1 MEHPT
6 AVRWLLGE
14 LAARTPVTYGG
25 REIQQLA
32 ETHGVPYKTLCNWRT
47 TALAYAE
54 SERHTGNDFTVYEI
68 FNHQPDRVELVKS
81 RIWTV
86 SKARELARARSG
98 RVGLRN
104 PDDDSAWVNRDDLIG
119 KHHPCIYLLLDEG
132 GRVIYAG
139 QSSGDLRARLR
150 GHHRKPWWGEV
161 AGVRTFAVP
170 LESLAAVE
178 ADVIHPGHPRYNDHC
193 PRCGILFNRR

>member
-47 TALAYAE
+47 TALAYVG

-68 FNHQPDRVELVKS
+68 FNHQPDRVELVMS
-81 RIWTV
+81 RI
-86 SKARELARARSG
+86 
-98 RVGLRN
+98 
-104 PDDDSAWVNRDDLIG
+104 
-119 KHHPCIYLLLDEG
+119 
-132 GRVIYAG
+132 
-139 QSSGDLRARLR
+139 
-150 GHHRKPWWGEV
+150 
-161 AGVRTFAVP
+161 
-170 LESLAAVE
+170 
-178 ADVIHPGHPRYNDHC
+178 
-193 PRCGILFNRR
+193 